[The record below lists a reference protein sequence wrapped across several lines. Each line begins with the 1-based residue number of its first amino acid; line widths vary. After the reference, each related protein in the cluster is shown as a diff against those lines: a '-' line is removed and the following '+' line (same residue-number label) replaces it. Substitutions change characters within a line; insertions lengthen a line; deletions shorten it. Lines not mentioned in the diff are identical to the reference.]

1 MQEKM
6 GEHGTLN
13 IKNYFSYRP
22 SFVNKLV
29 RISPLIPSALLHY
42 LIDHRKT
49 LAARMLLA
57 PLYFAIVI
65 VVEPLSYFYLMLKG
79 FNYNL
84 LLTLKIALPT
94 FKTKIRERLM
104 NFH

>member
-1 MQEKM
+1 M
-6 GEHGTLN
+6 GEEGDLN
-13 IKNYFSYRP
+13 IKNYFNYRP
-22 SFVNKLV
+22 TFLNKLV
-29 RISPLIPSALLHY
+29 RISPLISARLLHY

-49 LAARMLLA
+49 LAAQMLLA
-57 PLYFAIVI
+57 PLHFVIVT

-84 LLTLKIALPT
+84 LLTVRIALPT

-104 NFH
+104 NF